1 MKSSGLWNFL
11 NGKFLLSFSRPVS
24 ALVSFETQDKTGAL
38 WSFVNPSQTFVAVG
52 SDLFFA
58 FFLAQHLFFTS
69 PFVPKTKTFSN
80 TFRECSLAYGFRLIC
95 VSVIKPLGSCLNFF
109 VVHRKFCF
117 LFFYISICLSRTL
130 HLVNIRRDLKTGSTC
145 LVGNFLS

>member
-58 FFLAQHLFFTS
+58 FFFGAT
-69 PFVPKTKTFSN
+69 
-80 TFRECSLAYGFRLIC
+80 LIFY
-95 VSVIKPLGSCLNFF
+95 VA
-109 VVHRKFCF
+109 FCA
-117 LFFYISICLSRTL
+117 
-130 HLVNIRRDLKTGSTC
+130 
-145 LVGNFLS
+145 